1 MVTKRELKNKVD
13 NQIGIDNQ
21 ILYCNEQ
28 ILILLREI
36 NSFNKRIEAYAPIFV
51 QIIKEN
57 RNTNSTLAELFDLQ
71 NKVTN
76 NFYQI
81 KIYQD
86 LKNDLIRHKAFMYKL
101 SHKEV

>member
-13 NQIGIDNQ
+13 NQIGTDNQ

-36 NSFNKRIEAYAPIFV
+36 NCFNKRIEAYAPIFM
-51 QIIKEN
+51 QIIEES

-81 KIYQD
+81 KIYQN